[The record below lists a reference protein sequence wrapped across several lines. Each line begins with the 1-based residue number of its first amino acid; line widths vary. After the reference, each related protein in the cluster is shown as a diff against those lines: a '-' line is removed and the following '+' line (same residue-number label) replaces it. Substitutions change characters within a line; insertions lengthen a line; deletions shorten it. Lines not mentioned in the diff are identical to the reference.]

1 MKRSKFIVTF
11 LTVLVCFAIGF
22 GIGAF
27 PDRWQKLQGRP
38 AGHLIL
44 LTSGSKILPAEFLYD
59 FEKATGIP
67 VEVKSIE
74 SYHLFRTEAQDA
86 DLLFAPLAWLGSF
99 PETLKEL
106 PSQEDYRHLLSTDFQ
121 TLKLDLPYFLPV
133 LWKTE
138 QRENRTH
145 LVIWGF
151 ATPKPQSTGLTELLN
166 FLLTS
171 NRRLRDWATVTGL
184 NFTLEKTDEIKD
196 FPEAQRAQKIRDV
209 SLPNLV
215 IDQKL

>member
-1 MKRSKFIVTF
+1 MKRSNWILVL
-11 LTVLVCFAIGF
+11 LTVLLCFAIGF

-38 AGHLIL
+38 AGHLVL
-44 LTSGSKILPAEFLYD
+44 VTSDPRILPEQFLFD
-59 FEKATGIP
+59 FQKATGIP

-74 SYHLFRTEAQDA
+74 SYHLFRTEAQQA
-86 DLLFAPLAWLGSF
+86 DLLFAPLSWLGSF
-99 PETLKEL
+99 PEALKEL
-106 PSQEDYRHLLSTDFQ
+106 PSQDEYRHLLSTDFQ
-121 TLKLDLPYFLPV
+121 TLKLDLAYFLPI

-138 QRENRTH
+138 SREGRTH

-151 ATPKPQSTGLTELLN
+151 ATPKPNSTGISELLN

-171 NRRLRDWATVTGL
+171 DRRLKDWATLTGL
-184 NFTLEKTDEIKD
+184 NFTLESTDQIKE
-196 FPEAQRAQKIRDV
+196 FPESQRAQRIRDV